1 MATKK
6 VGKYKK
12 KKAEELRIYV
22 IVPHTVQV
30 PGPGGPNEWLTKHM
44 EPGRLMAQTAHVVT
58 RVRLCVEPQYGGA
71 PITTIVLSARN
82 SRELAKLFDELE
94 EYVTMFAFQ
103 DHNPDFYESHFT
115 PVTAIA
121 TVPVTKSQ
129 IDEVI
134 GHLELYS

>member
-1 MATKK
+1 MATKR
-6 VGKYKK
+6 VKK
-12 KKAEELRIYV
+12 RTKHKAEERRIYV

-30 PGPGGPNEWLTKHM
+30 PGPRGSKEVLTKHM
-44 EPGRLMAQTAHVVT
+44 EPGRLMAQCAHVVT
-58 RVRLCVEPQYGGA
+58 RVRLDIQGPPE

-82 SRELAKLFDELE
+82 SRELRKLHNEL
-94 EYVTMFAFQ
+94 YRYTPVFAFH
-103 DHNPDFYESHFT
+103 DSNPDFYGSEFK
-115 PVTAIA
+115 PMTAIA